1 MKNLNKYLLVSL
13 AAALPLLY
21 GCHGHDHEEAGPDGH
36 AAHGAHDGH
45 DDHAARAAQGPEL
58 PSAAVTLW
66 TARTELFM
74 EHKYLVAG
82 RETSF
87 AAHLTEMGGYKPL
100 TSGRF
105 TLTFSG
111 AGGRTYTA
119 AAEKPS
125 SPGIFRPVIAVPEP
139 GRYRLR
145 ATVADGALRD
155 AHDLGQV
162 EVYADAAA
170 AAAAAP
176 EDEEGG
182 GISFLKEQQWK
193 FDFMTAPAARRL
205 LSRRFPVSGTV
216 RAPLTAQRPVTAP
229 ASGTVLWAAAPG
241 ASVAR
246 GAALARLAAAD
257 GEVEVLSPVDGVVT
271 LAQASAGERA
281 EKGWKLFEVS
291 DLSSVWVEARVYETE
306 AAQLPSVTG
315 ALVTS
320 QALAAPVPASRVVS
334 VGAALDSA
342 SGTIPLV
349 FEVPNP
355 GGNLRVGSQ
364 VTLAVA
370 AGAARQVLALP
381 ATALI
386 DEEGSWAVYVQD
398 GGESFSRRLVEPGL
412 RDGAWV
418 EIKSGLKAGERVVTR
433 GAYKVR
439 LAASSTAIPAHGHAH

>member
-1 MKNLNKYLLVSL
+1 MKNSNLKLLCSAAL
-13 AAALPLLY
+13 LAALPLLY
-21 GCHGHDHEEAGPDGH
+21 GCHGHDHGEAGRDDH
-36 AAHGAHDGH
+36 AEHDGH
-45 DDHAARAAQGPEL
+45 DDHGKPDGGEAL
-58 PSAAVTLW
+58 PSSAVTLW

-87 AAHLTEMGGYKPL
+87 AAHLTEMAGFKPL

-111 AGGRTYTA
+111 AAGKTYTA

-125 SPGIFRPVIAVPEP
+125 SPGIFRPVITVPEP
-139 GRYRLR
+139 GKYRVKASL
-145 ATVADGALRD
+145 AAGALRD
-155 AHDLGQV
+155 THDLGEI

-176 EDEEGG
+176 AEEEAG

-193 FDFMTAPAARRL
+193 FDFMTAPAAARSL
-205 LSRRFPVSGTV
+205 ARRFPASGTV
-216 RAPLTAQRPVTAP
+216 RAPLGRHAPVAAP
-229 ASGTVLWAAAPG
+229 VSGTVLSAAAPG
-241 ASVAR
+241 ALAAR
-246 GAALARLAAAD
+246 GAALAVLRTAD
-257 GEVEVLSPVDGVVT
+257 GGTAEVFSPVDGVVA
-271 LAQASAGERA
+271 LAQVSGGERV
-281 EKGWKLFEVS
+281 EKDWKLFEIA

-306 AAQLPSVTG
+306 AAALPSVTG

-320 QALAAPVPASRVVS
+320 QALERPARSERVVS
-334 VGAALDSA
+334 VGAALDRE

-355 GGNLRVGSQ
+355 GGRLRVGSH
-364 VTLAVA
+364 VALAVE
-370 AGAARQVLALP
+370 AGAPRRALAVP
-381 ATALI
+381 AGALI

-398 GGESFSRRLVEPGL
+398 GGESFSRRLVETGL
-412 RDGAWV
+412 RDGDWV

-433 GAYKVR
+433 GAYKVK
-439 LAASSTAIPAHGHAH
+439 LAASSSAIPAHGHAH